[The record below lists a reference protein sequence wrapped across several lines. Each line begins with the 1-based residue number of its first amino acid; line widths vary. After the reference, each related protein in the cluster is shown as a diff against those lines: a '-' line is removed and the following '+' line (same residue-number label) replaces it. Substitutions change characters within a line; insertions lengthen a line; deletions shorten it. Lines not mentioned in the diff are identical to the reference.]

1 MCYPQG
7 VVSNKHSQSGSTRK
21 ELDAFLQEHEE
32 TPDLKRS
39 STSSTSD
46 SISSNSSRTSVDTLS
61 YDADIALCLVGSGLI
76 GSLRDGNNVDIIYT
90 EDNEFQMV
98 GDELA
103 VILSKEEILGATPDR
118 SLTSR
123 IPSEIS
129 KDLLDILL

>member
-1 MCYPQG
+1 MCHPQG
-7 VVSNKHSQSGSTRK
+7 VVIQNYSQSAATRK
-21 ELDAFLQEHEE
+21 DLDAFLQEHEE
-32 TPDLKRS
+32 TPDLKSS
-39 STSSTSD
+39 STLSRSN
-46 SISSNSSRTSVDTLS
+46 SISTASSSITADTVS
-61 YDADIALCLVGSGLI
+61 YDADVALCLVGSGLI
-76 GSLRDGNNVDIIYT
+76 RSLRDGNNVDITYT

-103 VILSKEEILGATPDR
+103 VTLSKEEILGAAPDR